1 MAKKL
6 VFSIRH
12 FVCQLL
18 WSFIPSMCPQ
28 SAPHTHFCFTAAT
41 TTHTSVHTQCWTF
54 VVFLVFVCKIRVTK
68 ADWVHIKTM
77 QDEFFKQNHHDT
89 NFILQKLL
97 ADGAFYFCAASEEVK
112 DNGRA
117 AVLFCIIP
125 NSVID
130 NDNN

>member
-1 MAKKL
+1 M
-6 VFSIRH
+6 
-12 FVCQLL
+12 
-18 WSFIPSMCPQ
+18 
-28 SAPHTHFCFTAAT
+28 
-41 TTHTSVHTQCWTF
+41 
-54 VVFLVFVCKIRVTK
+54 VFLVFVCKIRVTK